1 MISIIG
7 LELTVPPGSI
17 RFVLAEDRPQG
28 RYLSPTG
35 WMPGVSWLI
44 PELVDAT
51 ANRVNLVVGGDLARY
66 VEPGS
71 GLKFGLSYDGQN
83 LATTAR
89 FTWPTAA
96 VARPQGGGQPT
107 SYPPAQP
114 TSYPPAQPTSYP
126 QAQQTAYPPP
136 APQTSGNLP
145 ALSLAPPA
153 SPRDN
158 KKMIAVAAAAIAV
171 LAVGVPAWFLT
182 SRTQDE
188 PRKAGAP
195 EDAAPAKSGA
205 SSTQDSAALL
215 KGTPAELYARGTGLR
230 SAGKAGDAFL
240 VLREAARNGHAQA
253 ALAVGR
259 MYDPVLFGQEPSPF
273 SVANP
278 VKAAEWYKQ
287 SKDLG
292 NAEAEVRIAPL
303 VEWLT
308 AKAQAND
315 TAATEALAILQK

>member
-1 MISIIG
+1 
-7 LELTVPPGSI
+7 
-17 RFVLAEDRPQG
+17 
-28 RYLSPTG
+28 
-35 WMPGVSWLI
+35 
-44 PELVDAT
+44 
-51 ANRVNLVVGGDLARY
+51 
-66 VEPGS
+66 
-71 GLKFGLSYDGQN
+71 
-83 LATTAR
+83 
-89 FTWPTAA
+89 
-96 VARPQGGGQPT
+96 
-107 SYPPAQP
+107 
-114 TSYPPAQPTSYP
+114 
-126 QAQQTAYPPP
+126 
-136 APQTSGNLP
+136 
-145 ALSLAPPA
+145 
-153 SPRDN
+153 
-158 KKMIAVAAAAIAV
+158 MIAVAAAAIAV

-278 VKAAEWYKQ
+278 FKAAEWYKQ